1 MESARPII
9 RPLCAG
15 DAPAYALLRLCAIDE
30 APGSF
35 LSTREE
41 EERRAIGDI
50 EARICASANQMVFG
64 AFAGDQLVAV
74 AGLRRYPLRP
84 VQQKGFLWG
93 LFVVQEH
100 RRRGIARRLIA
111 AAVEQARAM
120 GLAQIALN
128 TGIENARA
136 IALYR
141 SAGFEAVE
149 DASCADEIEDD
160 ADREVEMVLRLGRAG

>member
-1 MESARPII
+1 METARPTI
-9 RPLCAG
+9 RLLSAS
-15 DAPAYALLRLCAIDE
+15 DAPAYASLRLSAIDE
-30 APGSF
+30 APQSF
-35 LSTREE
+35 LSTRDEE
-41 EERRAIGDI
+41 ARRSIDEI
-50 EARICASANQMVFG
+50 EARICSTANQVVFG

-100 RRRGIARRLIA
+100 RRSGIARSLIS
-111 AAVEQARAM
+111 AAVDQARAM

-128 TGIENARA
+128 TGVDNAGA

-149 DASCADEIEDD
+149 DEPCADEIDD
-160 ADREVEMVLRLGRAG
+160 EANREVEMVLRLG

>member
-9 RPLCAG
+9 RPLCLS

-30 APGSF
+30 APDAF

-41 EERRAIGDI
+41 EERRSIGEI
-50 EARICASANQMVFG
+50 EARICTTANQVVFG
-64 AFAGDQLVAV
+64 AFADDRLVAV

-100 RRRGIARRLIA
+100 RRSGIARSLIA
-111 AAVEQARAM
+111 AAVEQARLM

-128 TGIENARA
+128 TGVENARA

-141 SAGFEAVE
+141 SAGFEAV
-149 DASCADEIEDD
+149 DDTSCADEIDDD
-160 ADREVEMVLRLGRAG
+160 ADREVEMVLRIGRSS

>member
-1 MESARPII
+1 MEPARPII
-9 RPLCAG
+9 RLLAAS
-15 DAPAYALLRLCAIDE
+15 DAPAYASLRLSAIDE
-30 APGSF
+30 APESF
-35 LSTREE
+35 LSTRVEE
-41 EERRAIGDI
+41 EKRSIGEI
-50 EARICASANQMVFG
+50 EARICSTANQVVFG
-64 AFAGDQLVAV
+64 AFAGDRLVAV

-100 RRRGIARRLIA
+100 RRSGIARSLIA

-128 TGIENARA
+128 TGVDNAGA

-149 DASCADEIEDD
+149 DEPCADEFDGD
-160 ADREVEMVLRLGRAG
+160 ADQEVEMVLRLG

>member
-1 MESARPII
+1 MEYARPII
-9 RPLCAG
+9 RPLSAP
-15 DAPAYALLRLCAIDE
+15 DALAYGSLRLCAIDE
-30 APGSF
+30 APESF

-41 EERRAIGDI
+41 EEKRSIGDI
-50 EARICASANQMVFG
+50 EARICATANQVVFG
-64 AFAGDQLVAV
+64 AFEGETLVAV

-93 LFVVQEH
+93 LFVAQAH
-100 RRRGIARRLIA
+100 RRSGIARSLIA

-120 GLAQIALN
+120 GLTQIALN
-128 TGIENARA
+128 TGAENASA

-149 DASCADEIEDD
+149 EEPDDDTAGEDE
-160 ADREVEMVLRLGRAG
+160 DREVEMVLRLG